1 MHCQVAHR
9 KPGPAATWDLGY
21 FCCGEAPT
29 VRLGGGSVGDGARE
43 IRAHISVTPELAKRG
58 LEFRID
64 YNSAEQMVLENLT
77 IEREQ

>member
-1 MHCQVAHR
+1 
-9 KPGPAATWDLGY
+9 
-21 FCCGEAPT
+21 
-29 VRLGGGSVGDGARE
+29 
-43 IRAHISVTPELAKRG
+43 VTPALAKRG